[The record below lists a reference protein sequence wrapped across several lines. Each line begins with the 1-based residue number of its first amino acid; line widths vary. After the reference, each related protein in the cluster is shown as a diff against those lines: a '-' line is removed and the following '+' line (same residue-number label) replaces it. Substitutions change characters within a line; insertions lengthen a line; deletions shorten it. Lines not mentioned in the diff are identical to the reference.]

1 MTDLKKISHSKI
13 LIIGDIILDQYIWGD
28 VSRISPE
35 APVPIVKVE
44 RNSNT
49 LGGAGNV
56 ASNLSGLGCDVSI
69 IGICGDD
76 SSGLLLNKLL
86 KEISVTN
93 LLIKDK
99 TRPTITKTRVMAQ
112 TQQLFRLDDEKTDI
126 LSKDI
131 VDEILKVYKKQ
142 ISNFDA
148 VIISDYGKGLLQ
160 SADICQKLIN
170 IGKENNKPVVVD
182 PKGKDWE
189 RYNNAT
195 CITPNTAELELVIG
209 SKLSEDQTIVA
220 NSVKEVKDRYN
231 LDMLLLTRGPKG
243 MCLVDEQNNSFFIPT
258 KAREVFDVS
267 GAGDTVISTFTAG
280 LGANLQSFDAAKI
293 ANDAAGIVV
302 GKLGTQPVSF
312 SELELNT
319 KLDNDSETPSYIKI
333 STLENAKILIKSWK
347 TCGQKVVFTNG
358 CFDLLHPGHVDL
370 LHKSRALGD
379 RLIIGLNSDDS
390 VRRLKG
396 SERPILSEQDRG
408 SILSALGCVDLVV
421 VFGEDTPLNLIENLQ
436 PDILIKGADYKM
448 NEVVGREIVE
458 SYGGKVALVPLLKGH
473 STTGIAEKVKSGK
486 K

>member
-1 MTDLKKISHSKI
+1 MTDLKKLSQSKI

-76 SSGLLLNKLL
+76 NSGQLLNNLL
-86 KEISVTN
+86 KEIGVTN

-126 LSKDI
+126 LSKNI
-131 VDEILKVYKKQ
+131 VAEILKIYKKQ
-142 ISNFDA
+142 IGNFDA

-160 SADICQKLIN
+160 SDDICQKLIN

-220 NSVKEVKDRYN
+220 NSVKEVKDKYN

-243 MCLVDEQNNSFFIPT
+243 MCLVDEQENSFFIPT

-267 GAGDTVISTFTAG
+267 GAGDTVISTLTSG
-280 LGANLQSFDAAKI
+280 LGAGLQSFDAAKI

-302 GKLGTQPVSF
+302 GKLGTQPVSYN
-312 SELELNT
+312 ELELNT
-319 KLDNDSETPSYIKI
+319 KLDSDSETPSYIKI

-396 SERPILSEQDRG
+396 KERPILSEQDRG

>member
-486 K
+486 I